1 MLDKSKC
8 KEEYTLS
15 RIGSV
20 SFKCIARTIT
30 IHKDYTTILVIY
42 LNVAST
48 YCKVRKGV
56 GKSNDQRITSAS
68 ATHSSVVVAI
78 ACGPASACAT
88 TAAIQGKDFSG
99 GYDEE
104 DEGQEE

>member
-30 IHKDYTTILVIY
+30 IHKDYTTILIIY
-42 LNVAST
+42 LNVAS
-48 YCKVRKGV
+48 
-56 GKSNDQRITSAS
+56 
-68 ATHSSVVVAI
+68 
-78 ACGPASACAT
+78 
-88 TAAIQGKDFSG
+88 
-99 GYDEE
+99 
-104 DEGQEE
+104 